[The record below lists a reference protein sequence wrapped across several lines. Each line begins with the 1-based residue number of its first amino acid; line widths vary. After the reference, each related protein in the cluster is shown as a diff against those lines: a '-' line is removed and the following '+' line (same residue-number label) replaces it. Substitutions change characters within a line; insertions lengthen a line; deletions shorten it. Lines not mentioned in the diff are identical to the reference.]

1 MLYFRGCTA
10 RERVNS
16 ISDSTEKL
24 LKLAGIDFKTLNDE
38 ECCGSVLL
46 RTGFVV
52 DAKEQMKKN
61 LPKLKDEKIVVSCAG
76 CYKTLKQDYREY
88 IGVDLD
94 VIHIS
99 QLLNEIISNNN
110 INNNTNSN
118 INSNINSNNNSNN
131 NYSNNFDSF
140 INKDIS
146 VTYHDPCHLGR
157 HSGEFDAPREV
168 IKSFSNLI
176 EMENIREN
184 SLCCGSGGGVK
195 SAFPEISNLI
205 ASRRG
210 EEAEDTGAEILIT
223 SCPFCKLNLNE
234 NSSMEVLDLSEF
246 ILACIEGN
254 IDKLL
259 KDKHEKSKEEGK
271 NKQKNDKKE
280 EKGKKEENRKEENK
294 EDKNKQKLI
303 DEKVEGL

>member
-24 LKLAGIDFKTLNDE
+24 LKLANIDFKTLDNE

-46 RTGFVV
+46 RTGFED

-61 LPKLKDEKIVVSCAG
+61 LPKLQDEKIVVSCAG
-76 CYKTLKQDYREY
+76 CYKTLKQDYRDY
-88 IGVDLD
+88 IGADLD

-99 QLLNEIISNNN
+99 QLLNEIISNNY
-110 INNNTNSN
+110 NNNYNNSNSNTNTNTNSN
-118 INSNINSNNNSNN
+118 TNSNTNCNT
-131 NYSNNFDSF
+131 NYNNFDFDSL

-195 SAFPEISNLI
+195 SAFPEIANLI

-234 NSSMEVLDLSEF
+234 NSAMEVLDLSEF

-259 KDKHEKSKEEGK
+259 KDKHEKAKEEEK
-271 NKQKNDKKE
+271 NKE
-280 EKGKKEENRKEENK
+280 EKNK
-294 EDKNKQKLI
+294 EDKYKQGKNKEELI
-303 DEKVEGL
+303 DEKVEDL